1 MDIACRT
8 SGVQNSFKLLLIFIV
23 LFTIALWNP
32 PTVISA
38 EESSCVSCHTSTK
51 KLLEITR
58 AIEASKPKVEKP
70 AESKGEG

>member
-1 MDIACRT
+1 MDIVCRT
-8 SGVQNSFKLLLIFIV
+8 SGARSSFRFLLTFVAIFTFI
-23 LFTIALWNP
+23 LWNS

-51 KLLEITR
+51 KLLEVIR